1 MKKFICL
8 ILALTC
14 AFSLFS
20 CGNSRVD
27 DIIEIVNSSEP
38 DNIKTFTTY
47 TSGGQLLSGSFNTD
61 ITGSEYVTT
70 YSYQRYADPLVDGGD
85 AYIKTVEGTVYYSNG
100 KYSVDGENWSIT
112 APDSNVI
119 NIKFKI
125 SAKKLGKAVV
135 SSDGKTLTATI
146 SAADAYSML
155 GVNLSANDAGV
166 TLKIS
171 TNGTNLTYVTISY
184 VTASEASVVIQT
196 SYTYN

>member
-20 CGNSRVD
+20 CGDDGVD
-27 DIIEIVNSSEP
+27 NIIEIVNSSKP

-47 TSGGQLLSGSFNTD
+47 TSGNQTLTGSFNTD
-61 ITGSEYVTT
+61 ISGSDYVTT

-85 AYIKTVEGTVYYSNG
+85 AYIKEVEGTVYYSNG
-100 KYSVDGENWSIT
+100 KYSEDGESWSIV

-119 NIKFKI
+119 NIKFSL
-125 SAKKLGKAVV
+125 SAKKLGKCVV

-146 SAADAYSML
+146 AADKAYSIL

-166 TLKIS
+166 TLKIT

-184 VTASEASVVIQT
+184 VTVSEASVVIQT
-196 SYTYN
+196 SYTYQ